1 MPFRAHFLLAYMY
14 ICHMSTLS
22 KILVIIQF
30 SCLAFLVLYTK
41 IRGTGFILALQ
52 FIGISISIWSV
63 FVMRIGR
70 FNIQPE
76 VKTEAKLI
84 TKGPYSLIR
93 NPMYSGLLLVFGAG
107 LFDSFQLIEVSV
119 YVILTA
125 VLLFKIKLEEKYLL
139 LKFGERYSDYK
150 KTSFRLLPYIY

>member
-1 MPFRAHFLLAYMY
+1 MPFRPRFLLAYMY

-22 KILVIIQF
+22 KILVLIQF
-30 SCLAFLVLYTK
+30 SCLAFLVFYTK
-41 IRGTGFILALQ
+41 LRGTGFILLLQ
-52 FIGISISIWSV
+52 IIGFSISIWSV
-63 FVMRIGR
+63 FVMKIGR

-76 VKTEAKLI
+76 VKTEATLI
-84 TKGPYSLIR
+84 TNGPYKLIR

-107 LFDSFQLIEVSV
+107 LFESFQLIEVSV
-119 YVILTA
+119 YVILAA
-125 VLLFKIKLEEKYLL
+125 VLLLKIMLEEKYLL